1 MTTMTKVMTIT
12 ALVAASSVEAFS
24 THYVKSTT
32 TTTTTTNGAST
43 TVLNMGLSKTE
54 VAHATEVFHRFGRE
68 QLEPSELA
76 DMLNALDIGA
86 SDDEAGALFKFLD
99 TDGNGTIGLDEFLPW
114 YEQAATVAKEQA
126 EQFQSLLL
134 SRRTVDEF
142 LTTDIDDEVL
152 KRAIQ
157 CAIAAPNRRGSEPWQ
172 FIKLG
177 KETVQKVA
185 ALKAKMKGVEDIDTT
200 VQRWTQIPGWCVV
213 TYPRSPEGNNWQQR
227 EDFKSVCCAIENFML
242 SMWAEGIGSKWTDGE
257 IQRTREFA
265 ELIGIN
271 YDTHKVGGV
280 IWYGFATQGL
290 GAADSKKRRKGVDDV
305 LEVRP

>member
-1 MTTMTKVMTIT
+1 MTIVTAKGIGTAT
-12 ALVAASSVEAFS
+12 ALGMS
-24 THYVKSTT
+24 
-32 TTTTTTNGAST
+32 
-43 TVLNMGLSKTE
+43 LSKSE
-54 VAHATEVFHRFGRE
+54 VDHATEVFHRFGRE
-68 QLEPSELA
+68 QLEPSELT
-76 DMLNALDIGA
+76 DMLNALDIEA

-99 TDGNGTIGLDEFLPW
+99 IDGNGTIGLDEFLPW

-126 EQFQSLLL
+126 QQFQSLLL

-177 KETVQKVA
+177 KKTVEQVA
-185 ALKAKMKGVEDIDTT
+185 ALKAKMKGAEDIDTT
-200 VQRWTQIPGWCVV
+200 IQRWTQIPGWCVV

-242 SMWAEGIGSKWTDGE
+242 SMWSEGIGSKW
-257 IQRTREFA
+257 
-265 ELIGIN
+265 
-271 YDTHKVGGV
+271 
-280 IWYGFATQGL
+280 
-290 GAADSKKRRKGVDDV
+290 
-305 LEVRP
+305 